1 MLVYTPR
8 EQMKDTQEARL
19 DQSVTY
25 HIHVDMTLERVN
37 KIYALRRF
45 SAKWMR
51 RRARAERDTY
61 GVRRR

>member
-25 HIHVDMTLERVN
+25 HIHVDMTLDGRD
-37 KIYALRRF
+37 
-45 SAKWMR
+45 
-51 RRARAERDTY
+51 RAVFNLNPHPSSSNPY
-61 GVRRR
+61 GVHPDR

>member
-25 HIHVDMTLERVN
+25 HIHVDMTLASSATFILGIKRLEATKFQIN
-37 KIYALRRF
+37 KN
-45 SAKWMR
+45 
-51 RRARAERDTY
+51 T
-61 GVRRR
+61 